1 MFFLMGLSQLK
12 VGVAYVWFSE
22 CVGFQYKSTAF
33 TLINI
38 VDGMTIANVCLYY
51 KYISV
56 DWFWLCL
63 VFCLLSY
70 AATLTI
76 LICPESPR
84 WLIVNGRSEEAIHAL
99 NTIAEMN
106 GIEEEADKND
116 IRKSGRIPSDAKF
129 IEDPTNYFEVAAVDS
144 P

>member
-1 MFFLMGLSQLK
+1 
-12 VGVAYVWFSE
+12 
-22 CVGFQYKSTAF
+22 
-33 TLINI
+33 
-38 VDGMTIANVCLYY
+38 MTIANVCLYY

-106 GIEEEADKND
+106 GVEQEADKND
-116 IRKSGRIPSDAKF
+116 IRKGGRIPSDAKF